1 MKTCPRCSKTYG
13 DHLEVCPDDQ
23 SALVAAGQKVDP
35 LVGQLLAGRYR
46 LEKKIG
52 EGGMGAIYKAVHT
65 EMGRT
70 CAIKLLTL
78 LSPGNDD
85 ALARFKRE
93 AKMASSIDNQH
104 AVTIY
109 DFGQNEDGNLFLAME
124 FIDGVALSR
133 LLSEERVL
141 PPARA
146 IEIANQIAE
155 ALSAAHAR
163 GIIHRDLKPDNIMI
177 TRKGNSKDYV
187 KVLDFGIAK
196 TVADDNADNLTKTGF
211 VLGTPVYMS
220 PEQLLGEKLD
230 PRSDIYSLAIIVYEM
245 LSGRLPFEGDN
256 QQSIMMKRIT
266 SEPVRISWVAPGI
279 SEALEEAV
287 MNGLSRDPATRTRT
301 VEAFAAS
308 LRTALQSGTQI
319 LGGRST
325 ERLGGGQPPLETKAW
340 AGFETHHD
348 APGVTSQPPGTRATA
363 VDGAGAGY
371 HVPHGAPS
379 VTDHIAA
386 VNAQPTVVSQQVKPA
401 PVAPPP
407 PLVSSSP
414 APAHSPSASI
424 ASEPAKRRSPLLL
437 GGGALALVL
446 IAIIVYLVVPFG
458 GSGFTLSVVGA
469 PAGSEVFVNG
479 ASRGTVAADGTL
491 KVPGLPASTMMV
503 QVKRDGFADF
513 TTSVD
518 GRKGKEQ
525 PLEALLLPKE
535 IKYWG
540 SEMILIPA
548 GDFVMGDDNHEANE
562 KPAHKVSVADYYIDK
577 FEVTNAQFREFCDK
591 TGRPRPTSAT
601 GVGYEDQP
609 VVGIPW
615 GDAAA
620 YAKWAK
626 KRLPR
631 EDEWEKAASW
641 DPATQRK
648 RMWPWGDKP
657 IVANANL
664 SRAEPKLSTVG
675 AYASDVSAYGVHDM
689 GGNAGE
695 WVDAVYEPYEGS
707 SASDPEFGTKNRVV
721 RGGSIN
727 NTIEQARTTFRGYLL
742 FEPDKNLPRWLAG
755 IRCAISANDPQ
766 IQEFLRSRNR

>member
-1 MKTCPRCSKTYG
+1 MKTCPQCSKTYG
-13 DHLEVCPDDQ
+13 DHLQVCPDDQ
-23 SALVAAGQKVDP
+23 SALVTAGPKADP
-35 LVGQLLAGRYR
+35 MVGRLLAGRYR

-109 DFGQNEDGNLFLAME
+109 DFGQNEDGTLFLAME
-124 FIDGVALSR
+124 LIEGVALSR
-133 LLSEERVL
+133 VLAEERAL

-146 IEIANQIAE
+146 VHIATQIAE

-177 TRKGNSKDYV
+177 TRKGASKDYV

-196 TVADDNADNLTKTGF
+196 TVADDTADNLTKTGF

-230 PRSDIYSLAIIVYEM
+230 SRSDIYSLAIIVYEM

-287 MNGLSRDPATRTRT
+287 MNGLLRDPAARTRT

-308 LRTALQSGTQI
+308 LNTALQSGTQI

-325 ERLGGGQPPLETKAW
+325 ERLGGGQPPRETQAWSGLER
-340 AGFETHHD
+340 HHD
-348 APGVTSQPPGTRATA
+348 GRVVTSQPPATRSTA
-363 VDGAGAGY
+363 SDNPVSAVYDAPY
-371 HVPHGAPS
+371 GAPS
-379 VTDHIAA
+379 VADQIAA
-386 VNAQPTVVSQQVKPA
+386 VNAQPTVVSQQVKPP
-401 PVAPPP
+401 PVSHSPAAA
-407 PLVSSSP
+407 SSP
-414 APAHSPSASI
+414 SPSVSI
-424 ASEPAKRRSPLLL
+424 VSEPAKRRSPLLL

-446 IAIIVYLVVPFG
+446 VALVGYMVIPFG
-458 GSGFTLSVVGA
+458 GFTLAVNGA

-479 ASRGTVAADGTL
+479 VTRGRVAADGTL
-491 KVPGLPASTMMV
+491 KVAGLAANTMMV
-503 QVKRDGFADF
+503 QVKHEGFADF
-513 TTSVD
+513 SASVE

-525 PLEALLLPKE
+525 PLEALLLPNAM
-535 IKYWG
+535 KYG
-540 SEMILIPA
+540 DGEMILIPA
-548 GDFVMGDDNHEANE
+548 GDFVMGDDNHEPNE
-562 KPAHKVSVADYYIDK
+562 KPKHKVTVGDYYIDK

-601 GVGYEDQP
+601 GVGFEDQP

-641 DPATQRK
+641 DPASPTK

-657 IVANANL
+657 IVSNANL

-721 RGGSIN
+721 RGGSIDSK
-727 NTIEQARTTFRGYLL
+727 IEQARTTFRGYLP
-742 FEPDKNLPRWLAG
+742 FEPDERLPRWLVG
-755 IRCAISANDPQ
+755 IRCAISANAPE
-766 IQEFLRSRNR
+766 IREFLRSRNK